1 MGKPNLV
8 MIPGTFS
15 AENFFK
21 NYVEFFSPDYNCIP
35 ITLPF
40 HNIKRGNS
48 ANPNLKAL
56 AGFGLNDYLANI
68 IANTPEL
75 NFSESTFAIGFSM
88 GGVITLKLAQLGSVK
103 AVVLISSAAPAGINA
118 VTYSSLRSFK
128 STLTTPF
135 FWNKAICP
143 PNWEEALYAALSRL
157 SPTEQYLFFD
167 NFVWESGKAIAQ
179 LGFPQFD
186 RTHATYISEQLV
198 QCQMLVVGGR
208 FDNIT
213 PIQIQDKIA
222 RRFKASFLN
231 VPRGHLVCHE
241 NGWQKDARQI
251 KAFLDS
257 RPTA

>member
-40 HNIKRGNS
+40 HNIKRGDS
-48 ANPNLKAL
+48 ANPNLNAL
-56 AGFGLNDYLANI
+56 AEFGLNDYVAYI
-68 IANTPEL
+68 TATISEL
-75 NFSESTFAIGFSM
+75 QLTEIPLVIGFSM
-88 GGVITLKLAQLGSVK
+88 GGFLTLKLASLGLVK
-103 AVVLISSAAPAGINA
+103 ATVLISSAAPAGINA
-118 VTYSSLRSFK
+118 VTYRSLRSFR

-135 FWNKAICP
+135 FWKKAICP
-143 PNWEEALYAALSRL
+143 PNWEEAQYAALSRL
-157 SPTEQYLFFD
+157 SSEEQYLFFD
-167 NFVWESGKAIAQ
+167 EFVWESGRAIAQ

-198 QCQMLVVGGR
+198 QCPMLVVGGR

-222 RRFKASFLN
+222 RRFKAPFLN
-231 VPRGHLVCHE
+231 VPHGHLICHE
-241 NGWQKDARQI
+241 VGWEKTARQI
-251 KAFLDS
+251 KTFLDGVK
-257 RPTA
+257 